1 MYKGGEYIVCLPEP
15 NKNPNDDKVI
25 GGSGFNANY
34 CYRISSIT
42 NYTKD
47 NFQVLWNGNN
57 GQGIYDNSVRYATF
71 EEIEEYE
78 RINKPFDTST
88 MNRFILPEN
97 WHILVTEENAEDV
110 LKWRFESS
118 YSYKDK
124 ADYSDNLVG
133 IAEED
138 NCYHKGHN
146 PKTEIIGDT
155 YDFGIEI
162 TYQQFKK
169 YVLNQSPVKHKY
181 LTELLEKLKIK

>member
-1 MYKGGEYIVCLPEP
+1 MFRKGDYIVVLIDDIDKDFSINYIFKQRRDYLNLSVEKSI
-15 NKNPNDDKVI
+15 KNVADGWRSIK
-25 GGSGFNANY
+25 FEY
-34 CYRISSIT
+34 SSS
-42 NYTKD
+42 
-47 NFQVLWNGNN
+47 W
-57 GQGIYDNSVRYATF
+57 RYADE

-78 RINKPFDTST
+78 RIQKPFDTST
-88 MNRFILPEN
+88 MNRFILPDN
-97 WHILVTEENAEDV
+97 WHIVVTEENAEDV

-133 IAEED
+133 IAKED

-181 LTELLEKLKIK
+181 LTELLEKLKVK

>member
-1 MYKGGEYIVCLPEP
+1 MNMFKKDDHIVVLKDSSCENNWQNFVVKQIENHNAIMP
-15 NKNPNDDKVI
+15 VI
-25 GGSGFNANY
+25 TPLG
-34 CYRISSIT
+34 R
-42 NYTKD
+42 
-47 NFQVLWNGNN
+47 
-57 GQGIYDNSVRYATF
+57 DNSDCDHSYSNFKEKDDVWRYADE
-71 EEIEEYE
+71 EEIEEYD
-78 RINKPFDTST
+78 RLGKPFNVIKFNNFT
-88 MNRFILPEN
+88 LPGN
-97 WHILVTEENAEDV
+97 WHIVVTEENAEDV

-133 IAEED
+133 IAKED

-181 LTELLEKLKIK
+181 LTELLEKLKVK